1 MSWFYEP
8 EFFPCADRKFFLKQ
22 SVSCH
27 RKRMIYTSHVFDGR
41 GIRKNISMFAINAA
55 GTAAANRT
63 KNTAS
68 RGCRLNIRPINSQQ
82 RHKCLPVRPKLKKAP
97 YHRHRWQHR
106 LHWKMPWI
114 YWILLKRS
122 SGKFEIFAP
131 ERLEQLPSTT
141 TTAASATTGRP
152 TASRARR

>member
-27 RKRMIYTSHVFDGR
+27 RQRMIYISHAFDGR
-41 GIRKNISMFAINAA
+41 GLRKNISLFAINAA
-55 GTAAANRT
+55 GAAAANRT

-82 RHKCLPVRPKLKKAP
+82 HPKCLPVRPRLKKAP
-97 YHRHRWQHR
+97 YRHRWQHW

-114 YWILLKRS
+114 YWISSKRNS
-122 SGKFEIFAP
+122 WKFEIFAP
-131 ERLEQLPSTT
+131 ERMQPLPSTT
-141 TTAASATTGRP
+141 AAAASATTGRP
-152 TASRARR
+152 TASKARR